1 MWDALDPAVMLSAEL
16 AERTEAGYGVD
27 DVEPDVRSALEGAD
41 HDRIDR
47 AHRLLE
53 ATEIRADWLFDEPSS
68 LERIHHERPDTAP
81 AAPRLALDDHAVRDR
96 ILAGWLGRCAGCN
109 LGKPVEGWSRAR
121 IRRYLELADAYPVTD
136 YLPAIDTT
144 DEDLTLNPC
153 WPETTRGNVTC
164 MAHDDDIDY
173 TILALHAVESHGP
186 EVGAD
191 AIAGEWLDHLPF
203 GQVYTAERVAY
214 RNLVGGVPPPR
225 SASHRNPYREWIGA
239 QIRADMWGYIHPGDP
254 VRASVAAF
262 RDASISHTRNGIYG
276 EMWVAALIAASFV
289 TDDVLAA
296 LEISLGSIPS
306 RSRLTAAI
314 RDVLELRASD
324 VGWEEARDAIEARY
338 GHYSGVHTINNAT
351 LVAAA
356 LLWGDGDF
364 SRSIGL
370 AVEGGW
376 DADCNGATAGSVFGV
391 MHGTDALPGH
401 WIEPLHDLVRSSV
414 SGFDPSRVSDLATRP
429 AELVSANAIRPK
441 REASTCGSS

>member
-1 MWDALDPAVMLSAEL
+1 
-16 AERTEAGYGVD
+16 
-27 DVEPDVRSALEGAD
+27 
-41 HDRIDR
+41 
-47 AHRLLE
+47 
-53 ATEIRADWLFDEPSS
+53 
-68 LERIHHERPDTAP
+68 
-81 AAPRLALDDHAVRDR
+81 
-96 ILAGWLGRCAGCN
+96 
-109 LGKPVEGWSRAR
+109 
-121 IRRYLELADAYPVTD
+121 
-136 YLPAIDTT
+136 
-144 DEDLTLNPC
+144 
-153 WPETTRGNVTC
+153 
-164 MAHDDDIDY
+164 
-173 TILALHAVESHGP
+173 
-186 EVGAD
+186 
-191 AIAGEWLDHLPF
+191 
-203 GQVYTAERVAY
+203 
-214 RNLVGGVPPPR
+214 
-225 SASHRNPYREWIGA
+225 
-239 QIRADMWGYIHPGDP
+239 DP

-414 SGFDPSRVSDLATRP
+414 SGFDPSRVSDLATRT